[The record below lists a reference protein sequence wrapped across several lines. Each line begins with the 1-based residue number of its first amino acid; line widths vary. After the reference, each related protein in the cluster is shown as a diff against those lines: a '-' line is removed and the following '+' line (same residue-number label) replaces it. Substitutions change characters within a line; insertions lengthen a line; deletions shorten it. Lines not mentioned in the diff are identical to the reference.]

1 MIELLWMAG
10 KAFIIALILTPII
23 RDISRSFNYVD
34 RPGHRKV
41 HAYPMP
47 RVGGIAIAIA
57 YGASMFLFHGTETG
71 NVAGSLHA
79 VWKLIPGASLVFF
92 IGLLDDFLVLKPIVK
107 LIGLIVAAS
116 VVFYSGISM
125 GGIAQHHAPLWL
137 DYPLT
142 VFWLLLTS
150 NALNLVDGL
159 DGLCAG
165 MGLMA
170 TLALFTAAMI
180 HGNYPLAYVT
190 LPLAGSLLG
199 FLCYNLAPATV
210 FLGDSGALLIGFLL
224 GCYGMLWTQKT
235 STLVS
240 MLVPMLA
247 LSIPLLDVS
256 LAVLRRFLR
265 NQPIF
270 AADRGHIHHRL
281 LDRGLSP
288 RQAVWVL
295 YLFAALAA
303 SLALLASTFGWEYQ
317 GFVIVAFSV
326 VAWIGIRKLRYP
338 EFDVAGRLLFRGE
351 FQRAMNVRLKVESV
365 ASALER
371 AVTVEQ
377 WWEALS
383 QSLAAL
389 NLTSV
394 RWNSPAGTREQYK
407 TAAPAA
413 WFFRIPLSASDSVEL
428 EGAFS
433 IEGTAPGH
441 TFDLVGFAEILNRT
455 YPPNR
460 ARHHSAEPAGTVA
473 AALP

>member
-23 RDISRSFNYVD
+23 RDISRSFNIVD

-57 YGASMFLFHGTETG
+57 YGASLILFRGTDTNG
-71 NVAGSLHA
+71 ALATSLHA
-79 VWKLIPGASLVFF
+79 VWKLIPGAALVFL
-92 IGLLDDFLVLKPIVK
+92 IGLLDDFLSLKPIVK
-107 LIGLIVAAS
+107 VLGLITAAS
-116 VVFYSGISM
+116 VVYFSGIHF
-125 GGIAQHHAPLWL
+125 GGIAEHSMASWL

-180 HGNYPLAYVT
+180 HGNHPLAVVT
-190 LPLAGSLLG
+190 FPLAGALLG
-199 FLCYNLAPATV
+199 FLCYNVAPATV

-235 STLVS
+235 STLLS
-240 MLVPMLA
+240 ILVPLLA

-256 LAVLRRFLR
+256 LSVLRRFLR

-270 AADRGHIHHRL
+270 SADRGHIHHRL

-303 SLALLASTFGWEYQ
+303 SLALLASSFGWEYQ
-317 GFVIVAFSV
+317 GFVVLAFGV

-351 FQRAMNVRLKVESV
+351 LQRAMNIRLKIESV

-371 AVTVEQ
+371 AATPDQ
-377 WWEALS
+377 WWNTLV
-383 QSLAAL
+383 QSLAPLGLIAIRW
-389 NLTSV
+389 TSADGV
-394 RWNSPAGTREQYK
+394 REHRKSPGPASWSFRVPLAASDAIEFEGTFIPNSPA
-407 TAAPAA
+407 
-413 WFFRIPLSASDSVEL
+413 
-428 EGAFS
+428 
-433 IEGTAPGH
+433 
-441 TFDLVGFAEILNRT
+441 FDLLGFAEILNRT
-455 YPPNR
+455 FPPNR
-460 ARHHSAEPAGTVA
+460 AVYRAGTAAETVA
-473 AALP
+473 AVLP